1 MTLLRLIARW
11 FVGVLF
17 IISGLIKINDPV
29 GTQIKLEEYFEVFA
43 STFTPA
49 FHALVPTALVLSV
62 VLSVLEVVLGVAL
75 LLKFRPKVTTA
86 VLLVTIVF
94 FTALTLFSA
103 VTGKVTDCGCFGDAL
118 VLTPWQSFMKDLV
131 LLVLILI
138 LFFAYRRKGP
148 EVPELQ
154 PSPGA
159 GLWVLTTG
167 LISIAIAVYAIE
179 HLPYIDF
186 RAYKKGVHIPTAM
199 QPSEP
204 YRYTYIM
211 AKGGRDYELTDYPD
225 AAEGYEYKDIRLLNP
240 EAAPKITDFSIWN
253 KEGDLT
259 EQVLEG
265 RKLLIIFH
273 KVDDADADNISAINR
288 LAQSLGERAE
298 VMVVTSSD
306 EASYEAFRHRHQ
318 IAVPYAFADATLLKT
333 IMRSNPGL
341 VLLRDGTVLEKWHH
355 NDTPEAS
362 EVLQLLNR

>member
-1 MTLLRLIARW
+1 MILLRLIARW

-75 LLKFRPKVTTA
+75 LLKFRPKITTA

-131 LLVLILI
+131 LLVLIFI
-138 LFFAYRRKGP
+138 LFVAYRKDP
-148 EVPELQ
+148 QPLQ
-154 PSPGA
+154 SPGA
-159 GLWVLTTG
+159 GLWVLTSG
-167 LISIAIAVYAIE
+167 LLSIAIAFIAIE
-179 HLPYIDF
+179 HLPFIDF
-186 RAYKKGVHIPTAM
+186 RAYKEGVHIPTAM
-199 QPSEP
+199 QPTEP

-211 AKGGRDYELTDYPD
+211 ARGGRDYELTEYPAD
-225 AAEGYEYKDIRLLNP
+225 SEGYEYKDIKLLNP

-253 KEGDLT
+253 NEGDLT
-259 EQVLEG
+259 QQVLQG
-265 RKLLIIFH
+265 KKLLIIVH
-273 KVDDADADNISAINR
+273 KVEKADADNVAAIRR
-288 LAQSLGERAE
+288 LAQSLGGRADAL
-298 VMVVTSSD
+298 VVTSSD
-306 EASYEAFRHRHQ
+306 EPSYEAFRHEHQ
-318 IAVPYAFADATLLKT
+318 IAIPYAFADATLLKT

-341 VLLRDGTVLEKWHH
+341 VLLKDGMVIEKWHH
-355 NDTPEAS
+355 NDTPEAT
-362 EVLQLLNR
+362 EVLKLLNR